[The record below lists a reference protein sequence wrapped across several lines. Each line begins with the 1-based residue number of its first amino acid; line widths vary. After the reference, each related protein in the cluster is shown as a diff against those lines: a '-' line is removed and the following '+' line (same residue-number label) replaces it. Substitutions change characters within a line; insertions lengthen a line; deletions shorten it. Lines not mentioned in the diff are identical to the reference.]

1 MQSSARL
8 WGIYGSETMAILNVA
23 QPILQSA
30 IITVVLWLFLV
41 SLAFLRLRK
50 VTVEARMNEMPKLMI
65 LAFSAAAAGTLA
77 ITVAVAL
84 FFPQFIEID
93 TGTVYTAGLLG
104 AAISL
109 WWTFAVFWREIK
121 TIERLRSEE
130 NAIPPP
136 APPPAEVIERFEETE
151 SARTGIERLLHVFR
165 DYMNG
170 WEQYAR
176 LSKEERWQTG
186 SRIRIQSEADVTS
199 RQLLSIDS
207 EYADSWHPTIRSQV
221 QFVSDQLRKFAIS
234 EIHTSSDWEVM
245 ENKGKDA
252 YDEVRTL
259 ASSFRLQI
267 D

>member
-1 MQSSARL
+1 
-8 WGIYGSETMAILNVA
+8 MAILNVA

-50 VTVEARMNEMPKLMI
+50 VTVEERMNEMPKLMI

-109 WWTFAVFWREIK
+109 WWTLAVFWREIK
-121 TIERLRSEE
+121 TIQKGAPDKEPRAILPLPIEE
-130 NAIPPP
+130 H
-136 APPPAEVIERFEETE
+136 EETQSTVAGLCE
-151 SARTGIERLLHVFR
+151 LLRLLRV
-165 DYMNG
+165 YMNR
-170 WEQYAR
+170 WEQYTR
-176 LSKEERWQTG
+176 LSKDERLQLE
-186 SRIRIQSEADVTS
+186 SRIAIQADASTTS
-199 RQLLSIDS
+199 SDLLRIDS
-207 EYADSWHPTIRSQV
+207 EYADSWDDPALRNQV
-221 QFVSDQLRKFAIS
+221 QTVSDQLRKFAIS
-234 EIHTSSDWEVM
+234 EIRTISDYEAM

-252 YDEVRTL
+252 YDKVRAL
-259 ASSFRLQI
+259 LSLFEPRI